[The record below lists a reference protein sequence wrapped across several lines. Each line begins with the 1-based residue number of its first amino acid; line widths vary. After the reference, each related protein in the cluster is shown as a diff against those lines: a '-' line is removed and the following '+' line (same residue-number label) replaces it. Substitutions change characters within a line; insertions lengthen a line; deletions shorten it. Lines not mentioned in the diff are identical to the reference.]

1 MRAAVSVAS
10 RAGRPRRRRS
20 ATASTTGAGRSAGR
34 LPDASLLPMTT
45 TDAVRAMLGARSVA
59 VVGASARPGSF
70 GERLVTE
77 VLRSPSAP
85 TVRLVNPRYD
95 ELSGQRCVASLDD
108 VEGPVDVVL
117 LGVGDAA
124 LDDQLARCAA
134 RGDRSAVVFG
144 NAALAGQRDRLA
156 AVARD
161 AEMALCGGGCMGFV
175 NVVGGLRAIGYLE
188 RDPLPAGPIA
198 LVTHSGSAFSA
209 LLRTRRALGYTLAV
223 SSGQELVTTAGD
235 YVDYAL
241 DIEETRVVA
250 LLLESPR
257 ATDRLAVALRRAAE
271 ADVPVVLLTVGGS
284 PAGAEMVA
292 AHSGAIA
299 GADAGW
305 EALSDA
311 TGALRVRDLD
321 EMVNTLE
328 LLALGVRARSTG
340 AGGGIA
346 TAHDSGAERPLTAD
360 LAHSLGVPFADIS
373 SPTTATLDA
382 LLDAGLVAGNPLDVW
397 GTGAETHTRLAGC
410 LRAMVSD
417 PAVAVT
423 ALSVDLVEEYDGDT
437 SYVDALLDVR
447 TDTDAP
453 LVALSHVSSAVDMD
467 AARLLRSRG
476 VPVLEGTASGLV
488 ALRNLLALRDR
499 PPLSSRVAAVIE
511 ARRDWW
517 LGRLA
522 AGPLDTTERLGLGAD
537 YGNRA
542 VATRCVASRDDA
554 VAAAAELGYPVVLKT
569 DEAAVAHK
577 SDVDGVRL
585 DLPDEVAVKASY
597 DDLAGRLGER
607 VAVRTMAPPGVE
619 LTVGMIRDPAFGPIV
634 IVAAGGIFVE
644 LLDDRAVALPPVDD
658 ATARRM
664 VERLRCRPMLAG
676 ARGRPRADL
685 GSGGPAVVAVA
696 QRAVGRAPA
705 WAAVDLTRAAAGPD
719 GVLAVD
725 VLLVPT

>member
-1 MRAAVSVAS
+1 
-10 RAGRPRRRRS
+10 
-20 ATASTTGAGRSAGR
+20 
-34 LPDASLLPMTT
+34 MTT
-45 TDAVRAMLGARSVA
+45 TDAVHAMLGARSVA

-70 GERLVTE
+70 GERLATE
-77 VLRSPSAP
+77 VLRSPSALA
-85 TVRLVNPRYD
+85 VHLVNPRYD
-95 ELSGQRCVASLDD
+95 EVFGRPCVASLED

-117 LGVGDAA
+117 LGVGDDA

-144 NAALAGQRDRLA
+144 TAALAGQRERLA
-156 AVARD
+156 ALARS
-161 AEMALCGGGCMGFV
+161 AQMALCGGGCMGFV

-188 RDPLPAGPIA
+188 RDDLPTGPIA

-223 SSGQELVTTAGD
+223 SSGQELVTTVAD

-241 DIEETRVVA
+241 DLDETRVLG
-250 LLLESPR
+250 LLLETPR
-257 ATDRLAVALRRAAE
+257 ATGPLVAALRRAAE
-271 ADVPVVLLTVGGS
+271 ADVPAVLLTVGGS

-305 EALSDA
+305 EALSAA

-328 LLALGVRARSTG
+328 LLALGVRARPTS
-340 AGGGIA
+340 ARGGIA
-346 TAHDSGAERPLTAD
+346 TVHDWGAERTLTAD
-360 LAHSLGVPFADIS
+360 VAHGLGLPFAELS
-373 SPTTATLDA
+373 ASTMATLDA
-382 LLDAGLVAGNPLDVW
+382 LLDPGLVPGNPLDVW
-397 GTGAETHTRLAGC
+397 GTGADTRSLLAGC
-410 LRAMVSD
+410 LRTMTSD
-417 PAVAVT
+417 PSVAMT

-447 TDTDAP
+447 AETDAP
-453 LVALSHVSSAVDMD
+453 LVALSHVSSAVDLG
-467 AARLLRSRG
+467 AATLLRSRG

-499 PPLSSRVAAVIE
+499 PALPTRTVQVIE

-517 LGRLA
+517 RARLA
-522 AGPLDTTERLGLGAD
+522 TGRIDTAERLALLRD
-537 YGNRA
+537 YGIA
-542 VATRCVASRDDA
+542 SVPTRCVTSRDDA

-569 DEAAVAHK
+569 DQAAVAHK
-577 SDVDGVRL
+577 SDVYGVML

-597 DDLAGRLGER
+597 DDLANRLGER
-607 VAVRTMAPPGVE
+607 VAVSAMAPPGVE
-619 LTVGMIRDPAFGPIV
+619 LTVGMMRDPAFGPIV
-634 IVAAGGIFVE
+634 VVAAGGIYVE
-644 LLDDRAVALPPVDD
+644 LLGDRKVALPPVDG

-664 VERLRCRPMLAG
+664 VESLRCRPMLDG
-676 ARGRPRADL
+676 ARGRQRADV
-685 GSGGPAVVAVA
+685 GSVVSAVVAMS
-696 QRAVGRAPA
+696 QLAVELAPA
-705 WAAVDLTRAAAGPD
+705 LAAVDVNPLVAGPD